1 MKNTVNLKPV
11 LTFLKDLE
19 QNNNKPWFDAH
30 RERYE
35 VAKDDFTN
43 FVQVLIGEID
53 KFDPMGSL
61 EAKDCVSRIYRDTR
75 FSKDKSPYKNNFSAA
90 IAPGG
95 RKSSRVPYYLHISPR
110 NRSVLAGGIYMPEP
124 EQLRKWREAIDKD
137 SKPLKKIISTK
148 GFVKNFGRFGGEKLA
163 TAPKG
168 YSHDHPDIELLKLT
182 RIVAWHDLTD
192 KDVLSPT
199 LVKDSAA
206 VFRALKPFV
215 NYLDMIIPRMKGQT

>member
-1 MKNTVNLKPV
+1 MKNSVNLKPV

-35 VAKDDFTN
+35 AAKDDFTN

-53 KFDPMGSL
+53 KFDSMGSL
-61 EAKDCVSRIYRDTR
+61 DAKECISRIYRDTR

-95 RKSSRVPYYLHISPR
+95 RKSTRVPYYLHVTPG

-124 EQLRKWREAIDKD
+124 EQPRMWRDAIDRD
-137 SKPLKKIISTK
+137 PTRLKKIINAK
-148 GFVKNFGRFGGEKLA
+148 VFVENFGRFGGEKLA

-168 YSHDHPDIELLKLT
+168 YPRDHPDIELLKLT
-182 RIVAWHDLTD
+182 RIVAWRDLTD
-192 KDVLSPT
+192 REVLAPD
-199 LVKDSAA
+199 LVKQAA
-206 VFRALKPFV
+206 QSFRALKPFL
-215 NYLDMIIPRMKGQT
+215 NYLDTIMPRMKGQT